1 VDGESDGGPAG
12 PERTAGG
19 APGPAPVASFDGLA
33 DGGLADGGSG
43 VEAGAAP
50 VASFDVGQIGA
61 ARAGVP
67 VADVGN
73 TATRC
78 AGRRLGPVE
87 AETGRPGR
95 SGGGRSERRSD
106 PDASPGYGAADP
118 AEAGPQPRDR
128 RNLVVAGSGDGADPD
143 HRERDQEEARTA
155 RRQRPRSDRL
165 SPEQIA
171 SAEAAAREILER
183 VEQGRHSDDGGQ
195 DVAGRPGPARD
206 QEPGSSDGRRRRS
219 RRGPR
224 SDVSSSDV
232 SSSDVSGSD
241 AGDAETDGPA
251 GSHRGPGNRS
261 AGTPSASKPGRRR
274 RAAGAGDGEPEADPL
289 AVARAICLRLLTD
302 RARSRHE
309 LEETLR
315 RRAVPEEA
323 VRATVARLREVGLIN
338 DGEFAEQWVRSR
350 HVHKGLGRHALVI
363 ELRRKGVAEDVA
375 GEALEELD
383 ADAEESRARQLV
395 ERKLRGMVLDSA
407 EQRAVAV
414 RRLAGML
421 ARKGYGSGI
430 AFRVVRDA
438 IAAHGAE
445 ADELGDHLDD

>member
-1 VDGESDGGPAG
+1 LWPVD
-12 PERTAGG
+12 
-19 APGPAPVASFDGLA
+19 
-33 DGGLADGGSG
+33 
-43 VEAGAAP
+43 
-50 VASFDVGQIGA
+50 
-61 ARAGVP
+61 
-67 VADVGN
+67 
-73 TATRC
+73 
-78 AGRRLGPVE
+78 

-118 AEAGPQPRDR
+118 AEAGPQPHDR
-128 RNLVVAGSGDGADPD
+128 RNLVVAGSGDGVGPD

-155 RRQRPRSDRL
+155 RRQRPRRDRL
-165 SPEQIA
+165 SPEQVA

-183 VEQGRHSDDGGQ
+183 VEQGRASDDGGGQ

-219 RRGPR
+219 RRGP
-224 SDVSSSDV
+224 
-232 SSSDVSGSD
+232 SSDVSGS
-241 AGDAETDGPA
+241 DAETDGPA
-251 GSHRGPGNRS
+251 GSHRGPADRS
-261 AGTPSASKPGRRR
+261 AGAPSAGKPGRRR
-274 RAAGAGDGEPEADPL
+274 RDAGAGDGEPEADPL

-309 LEETLR
+309 LEEALR

-350 HVHKGLGRHALVI
+350 HVHKGLGRHALVV

-395 ERKLRGMVLDSA
+395 ERKLRGMVLDSP

-421 ARKGYGSGI
+421 ARKGYGYGI

>member
-1 VDGESDGGPAG
+1 MDGESDGGPAG
-12 PERTAGG
+12 PERTAGA

-33 DGGLADGGSG
+33 AGGLANGGSG

-67 VADVGN
+67 VADVGH
-73 TATRC
+73 TATRR
-78 AGRRLGPVE
+78 AGRRLWPVE
-87 AETGRPGR
+87 AETGRLGR

-118 AEAGPQPRDR
+118 AKAGPQPRDR
-128 RNLVVAGSGDGADPD
+128 RNLVVAGSGDGVGPD

-183 VEQGRHSDDGGQ
+183 VEQGRRSDDGGGQ
-195 DVAGRPGPARD
+195 DVAGRSGPARD

-232 SSSDVSGSD
+232 SSSDVSD
-241 AGDAETDGPA
+241 TETDGPA
-251 GSHRGPGNRS
+251 GSHRGPGDRS
-261 AGTPSASKPGRRR
+261 AGTRSGSKPGRRR
-274 RAAGAGDGEPEADPL
+274 RDAGAGDGDPEADPL

-309 LEETLR
+309 LEEALR

-350 HVHKGLGRHALVI
+350 HVHKGLGRHALVV